1 MRLVGIAGM
10 GICEGIFEYS
20 DTGRKVVDFF
30 MKGLCVCE
38 DEAR

>member
-10 GICEGIFEYS
+10 GIGEGIFKYS
-20 DTGRKVVDFF
+20 DAGRKIVDFF
-30 MKGLCVCE
+30 MKGLCVCK